1 MKIKSKIVS
10 GALLCTMCAYTL
22 PVFAYTKDET
32 VYTKI
37 DRNGKNY
44 QTIVSTHIENNE
56 ELDLIQ
62 DMSDLLN
69 IENTKGEEEFKQDG
83 NSLVW
88 KADKKDIY
96 YQGESQKNLP
106 IECQVKYELDQKEV
120 KAEEILGKTG
130 KVKIVLHYINKEEH
144 IVNINGK
151 EQKMYTPFVVVAG
164 TVIPNDTNKNIK
176 ISNGKIVNDGSKA
189 IVMGIAMPGLQESLG
204 VKTEDVEIP
213 NDIEIEMDATDFE
226 LGNIIT
232 FVTPKVL
239 EDDDLKIFDK
249 LDELYSKANTMQTA
263 GKELQEGGI
272 TLANGSKELADGTK
286 QLKDGTNTAFEGSKQ
301 IKTEVAKATKQL
313 GNSKGEVLDK
323 NTLET
328 IENQAGQSANLSQAQ
343 KEQIGNTAQLKA
355 EQSIQSQKSQI
366 GSSAE
371 AVAKQNIEAQKAQ
384 IGSLAASKVSGLS
397 LTEAQ
402 KQQIRASVKAGLEAN
417 ATYASMPEE
426 QKAII
431 LQFSQNSSIEAAKQT
446 AGETAKQVANQTAQE
461 TASKIAGQVANSTA
475 QSVAEQVAGQV
486 ANQTAVSVA
495 QETAIQT
502 AKTASTAT
510 AKQVSNQVKEVA
522 TKQVA
527 SQMST
532 LNKGLEQLTTG
543 LENLNEGAQNLENGA
558 NKLSEGA
565 DTLANGIKTF
575 NEEAIQKICN
585 YINSDVKDMAEK
597 VEQLTQL
604 SKQYQ
609 NFTMLNEGNNGNVKF
624 IMIIDSIKKQ
634 EEQENGKE
642 QAILETPKSEKDNN
656 SK

>member
-1 MKIKSKIVS
+1 MKIKRKIVS

-106 IECQVKYELDQKEV
+106 IECQVRYELDQKEV

-204 VKTEDVEIP
+204 VKTEGVEIP

-263 GKELQEGGI
+263 GKELQDGGI
-272 TLANGSKELADGTK
+272 TLANGSHELADGTK

-328 IENQAGQSANLSQAQ
+328 IENQAGQLANLSQEQ

-355 EQSIQSQKSQI
+355 EQSIQSQKTQI

-371 AVAKQNIEAQKAQ
+371 VVAKQNIEAQKAQ

-461 TASKIAGQVANSTA
+461 TASQIAGQVANSTA
-475 QSVAEQVAGQV
+475 QSVAEQVAGSV
-486 ANQTAVSVA
+486 ANKTAVSVA

-510 AKQVSNQVKEVA
+510 AKQVANQVKEVA

-543 LENLNEGAQNLENGA
+543 LENLNEGAQNLESGA
-558 NKLSEGA
+558 NKLSDGA

-604 SKQYQ
+604 SKEYQ
-609 NFTMLNEGNNGNVKF
+609 NFTMLNEGNQGNVKF

-642 QAILETPKSEKDNN
+642 EALLEQKEEE
-656 SK
+656 